1 MALQVPN
8 RVREALGD
16 EAIVEFIPWLQDLV
30 REYSVPRDEYR
41 QVLSRL
47 DGMEKDISLIK
58 EEQTKMRAEFQ
69 EGQAQLRA
77 EFREGQA
84 QLRGEFNE
92 LWRDVHQ
99 RFDEM
104 GARLEVR
111 FDDMNRQIVVQT
123 RWFIGAL
130 TVLVTV
136 VSALMAIVQ
145 FTP

>member
-16 EAIVEFIPWLQDLV
+16 EAVVEFVPWLQDLI
-30 REYSVPRDEYR
+30 RQYSVPRDEYR
-41 QVLSRL
+41 EVLSRL

-58 EEQTKMRAEFQ
+58 EEQTQMRTEIG
-69 EGQAQLRA
+69 ELR
-77 EFREGQA
+77 
-84 QLRGEFNE
+84 
-92 LWRDVHQ
+92 RD
-99 RFDEM
+99 M
-104 GARLEVR
+104 NAR
-111 FDDMNRQIVVQT
+111 FDDMNHQMVIQT

>member
-16 EAIVEFIPWLQDLV
+16 EAIVEFVPWLQDLI
-30 REYSVPRDEYR
+30 RQYSVPRDEYR
-41 QVLSRL
+41 EVLSRL

-58 EEQTKMRAEFQ
+58 EELTEAREDRGQMRTEFR

-77 EFREGQA
+77 EFQEQQTQMRA
-84 QLRGEFNE
+84 EFNE
-92 LWRDVHQ
+92 LRRDMNTH
-99 RFDEM
+99 FDEI
-104 GARLEVR
+104 
-111 FDDMNRQIVVQT
+111 NQQIVIQT